1 MTMRLATFNILHGRS
16 LTDGQV
22 DPARLTAAAAELD
35 ADVLGIQEVDSGQ
48 ERTGFLD
55 QTAHVA
61 QAMGALEHR
70 FVAALT
76 GVPGGE
82 WRSAQE
88 QTPALKQAPALSAY
102 GVGLV
107 SRLPVKAWHVLR
119 LPASRVWVPL
129 PIPGTRQL
137 IWLKDEPRVVVAAE
151 LDGVTV
157 ATTHLSFV
165 AGWNVLQLR
174 RAARWLA
181 TLPGPHVLMGDLNQ
195 PRPVAQRA
203 SGWTSLVTAKSFPA
217 DDAKVQLD
225 HVLASA
231 ALPVRNARAHRLP
244 LSDHRALT
252 VDLGQLGP

>member
-1 MTMRLATFNILHGRS
+1 MSLRLATFNILHGRS

-22 DPARLTAAAAELD
+22 DPARLAGAAAQLD
-35 ADVLGIQEVDSGQ
+35 ADVLGIQEVDCGQ

-61 QAMGALEHR
+61 QALGALEHR

-76 GVPGGE
+76 GLPGGE
-82 WRSAQE
+82 WR
-88 QTPALKQAPALSAY
+88 PALEDAPTLPAY

-107 SRLPVKAWHVLR
+107 SRRPVRAWHVLR

-129 PIPGTRQL
+129 PIPGTRKL
-137 IWLKDEPRVVVAAE
+137 IWLKDEPRVVIAAE

-165 AGWNVLQLR
+165 AGWNVVQLR
-174 RAARWLA
+174 RTTRWLA

-195 PRPVAQRA
+195 PRPVAERA

-217 DDAKVQLD
+217 PDPKVQLD
-225 HVLASA
+225 HVLASD
-231 ALPVRNARAHRLP
+231 ALTVIDARTHQLP

-252 VDLGQLGP
+252 VDLGRLSP